1 MKQLIGLVS
10 TILIVGFM
18 ATSCSTSDDPEG
30 PGMVQMSTTLDNNEV
45 SRFSGKSGD
54 RVEGV
59 TEEVIVSE
67 SRILISRLKFKQVSE
82 DDESE
87 GGDVH
92 TGPSVMVFE
101 DDATNVLFTESVPAG
116 TYDRVKLEKHKFSSE
131 EAEEYADDP
140 VLGEFASPDRLTII
154 IDGIYKTSTEQ
165 PFTIKDDATSRTSGS
180 TSRMTLW
187 SMMDRKPRSRSF
199 SMLNRCSR
207 MEIRS

>member
-1 MKQLIGLVS
+1 
-10 TILIVGFM
+10 
-18 ATSCSTSDDPEG
+18 
-30 PGMVQMSTTLDNNEV
+30 MVQMSTTLDNNEV

-67 SRILISRLKFKQVSE
+67 SRILISRLKFKQASE

-101 DDATNVLFTESVPAG
+101 NDATNVLFTESVPAG

-165 PFTIKDDATSRTSGS
+165 PFTIKDDATENIWVDFPDDLVVDDGS
-180 TSRMTLW
+180 EAEIEIVFDAEQVFKDGDQVLNPFDDQ
-187 SMMDRKPRSRSF
+187 DRKQIFKNLQKAFR
-199 SMLNRCSR
+199 LQNRQD
-207 MEIRS
+207 